1 MRLNSLSSTIL
12 AITSW
17 HVEQGVMYCYVLVEC
32 FVYCNRTE
40 SHTSALFIL
49 HFVLYP
55 SSLSLFIHKNNE
67 NEKEKAHHSGY
78 RLDSV
83 TVLCT
88 RLFKTFH
95 CVLLVI
101 LLYLELLW
109 WYLIMIAII
118 TSFFWFVA

>member
-1 MRLNSLSSTIL
+1 M
-12 AITSW
+12 
-17 HVEQGVMYCYVLVEC
+17 
-32 FVYCNRTE
+32 
-40 SHTSALFIL
+40 
-49 HFVLYP
+49 
-55 SSLSLFIHKNNE
+55 K
-67 NEKEKAHHSGY
+67 KKKAPHSGY

-83 TVLCT
+83 TVLFT